1 MTCEVHTRSASLTDV
16 SVSLFVSFA
25 KFPLLLSIQPGN
37 QYVILNMVR
46 VDSKCCFWVTGL
58 DPQAVSTRGN
68 DVLNEPADW
77 VSKLSRTVWAVSMA
91 ASGIPGE
98 SQYQHL
104 GVKVSTRSYLQG
116 VPLSERGSSY

>member
-1 MTCEVHTRSASLTDV
+1 M
-16 SVSLFVSFA
+16 
-25 KFPLLLSIQPGN
+25 
-37 QYVILNMVR
+37 LNMVR
-46 VDSKCCFWVTGL
+46 VDSKYCFWVTWL

-104 GVKVSTRSYLQG
+104 GVRVSLHAHTCKACHFQSVGAPIDAFPKTVHKRKRSSASLRHIRA
-116 VPLSERGSSY
+116 VAC